1 MSVLPPDTGAT
12 RPSHVLQVWLSPAFP
27 VGSFA
32 YSHGLEWAVA
42 SGSVHDLG
50 SAEAWLAD
58 LLTSGAPRNDA
69 ILLALAWRTVSSRR
83 DEDLAELNV
92 LALAMAGSRERHIE
106 TTQQGRAF
114 LTTIGRAWPCTRLVQ
129 VAPRLEGKVAY
140 PVAVGCAA
148 GAHDLALDVVVPAF
162 LICFIQ
168 NLVSALV
175 RLSVI
180 GQTDGQRVIAA
191 LMPQL
196 DHVAAMACSAGHDL
210 LGGAAFLSDIAAMA
224 HETQETRLF
233 RS

>member
-1 MSVLPPDTGAT
+1 MSVQPPDTGVT
-12 RPSHVLQVWLSPAFP
+12 RPSHMLQVWLSPAFP

-32 YSHGLEWAVA
+32 YSHGLEWAVG
-42 SGSVHDLG
+42 SGRVHDLA
-50 SAEAWLAD
+50 SAEAWLAG
-58 LLTSGAPRNDA
+58 LLVSGSPRNDA
-69 ILLALAWRTVSSRR
+69 ILLAQAWRAVTIRH
-83 DEDLAELNV
+83 DEELAQINA
-92 LALAMAGSRERHIE
+92 LALAMAGSRERQLE

-114 LTTIGRAWPCTRLVQ
+114 LTTIVRAWPCTRLTE
-129 VAPRLEGKVAY
+129 VAPRLEGEVAY

-148 GAHDLALDVVVPAF
+148 GAHELAIEAVTPAF
-162 LICFIQ
+162 LIGFVQ

-180 GQTDGQRVIAA
+180 GQTDGQRVIAT
-191 LMPQL
+191 LMPRIE
-196 DHVAAMACSAGHDL
+196 HVAGMAAHAGPDD